1 MDNSN
6 EHVSYIFCYHF
17 INAHHIQIFYLNN
30 RNRMNKTEFQAM
42 KGSVSMR
49 LDEKGV
55 FKRLEDEMASM
66 ATRIPS
72 LEKKTRLVMKS

>member
-1 MDNSN
+1 
-6 EHVSYIFCYHF
+6 
-17 INAHHIQIFYLNN
+17 
-30 RNRMNKTEFQAM
+30 MNKTEFKAM

-49 LDEKGV
+49 LEEKGV

-72 LEKKTRLVMKS
+72 LEKKTRLVMKR